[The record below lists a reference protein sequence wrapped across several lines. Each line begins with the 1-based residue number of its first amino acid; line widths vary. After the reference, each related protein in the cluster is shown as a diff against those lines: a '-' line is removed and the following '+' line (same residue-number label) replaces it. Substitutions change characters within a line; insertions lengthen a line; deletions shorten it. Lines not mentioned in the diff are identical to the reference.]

1 MSGTNNVTD
10 GAAVTTGYPQW
21 LRKAEVILVG
31 GNTAYNFTE
40 SFRFTFNTTQRDAK
54 SYNTCRV
61 RLYNLSDRTVNS
73 LLGLGP
79 MGEYTKII
87 VKAGYQPPGNYGT
100 VFQGTITQFTHGR
113 ENNINSFLEIYGADG
128 DAANFVVVNQTL
140 AGPVTQDQQIKAVG
154 AAMKTQTGISFY
166 NGSNPLTQSG
176 GVLPRGKVFYG
187 AYSKYTSQLGM
198 QRKSTWSIYNGQ
210 LIEVPLGGYLP
221 GDVVVINSATGLI
234 GTPETTQQGITLT
247 CLLNPNIFLGQR
259 IQLNN
264 KEINQ
269 TIVTNPNARQPSEAL
284 NFFASESADGI
295 YRVCVHEFE
304 GDTRGMPWYS
314 KLTVLNIDPSAVPSE
329 AVIIGNQ

>member
-1 MSGTNNVTD
+1 MSGNTSD
-10 GAAVTTGYPQW
+10 GAAYNTGYPQW

-31 GNTAYNFTE
+31 GDTAFNFTE

-61 RLYNLSDRTVNS
+61 RLYNLSDQTVNK

-113 ENNINSFLEIYGADG
+113 ENNINSFFEIYGADG

-140 AGPVTQDQQIKAVG
+140 AGPVTQEQQIKAVG
-154 AAMKTQTGISFY
+154 AAMEQQTGIKFY
-166 NGSNPLTQSG
+166 NGTNPFTQSG
-176 GVLPRGKVFYG
+176 GILPRGKVFYG
-187 AYSKYTSQLGM
+187 AYSKYTSQLGV
-198 QRKSTWSIYNGQ
+198 QRKSTWSILNGQ

-221 GDVVVINSATGLI
+221 GDVVVINSQTGLV

-259 IQLNN
+259 IHLNN

-269 TIVTNPNARQPSEAL
+269 TIVQDANARQPSEAL
-284 NFFASESADGI
+284 NFFASEAADGI
-295 YRVCVHEFE
+295 YRVCVHEFD
-304 GDTRGMPWYS
+304 GDTRGTSWYS
-314 KLTVLNIDPSAVPSE
+314 KLTVLAIDPSAIPS
-329 AVIIGNQ
+329 ASVIAGTL